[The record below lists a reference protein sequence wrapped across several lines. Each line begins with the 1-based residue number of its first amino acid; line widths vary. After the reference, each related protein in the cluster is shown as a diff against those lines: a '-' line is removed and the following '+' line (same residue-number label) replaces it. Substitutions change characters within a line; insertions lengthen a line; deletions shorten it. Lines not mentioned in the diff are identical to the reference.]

1 MHQLST
7 LPHPGDLSPHQSS
20 SETPANEALRAKQL
34 ELANEVARVL
44 STALMTFLSLCV
56 YVGII
61 VASTTDEMLVKA
73 TTVTLPFFNVPISIV
88 GFYALAPLLVV
99 LHHGYVIVYF
109 EALAQKLQRFRDGI
123 VALPLKERAVYYERL
138 VTLPYVQFLACPD
151 KASTGGWLSVY
162 LPLGIVPVLV
172 TVWLQY
178 RLIVYRDMW
187 PATVLQALAVVA
199 QAGLLF
205 WWLPKILRQHLNDPA
220 LSKRGVKIFIFVFL
234 GVLGVLIAGVLL
246 WLRFAPGTAPWGNP
260 GVLELRGV
268 TLTQNTLSPEVFS
281 QLKNDAQQDQ
291 ALQHISTFYLQGK
304 DLRGATL
311 YEAVLPKIDLRAKT
325 VSGLYDLLGCS
336 SRVPGNQQEQD
347 IIRCRSRLDGVDF
360 RWAYLQQAWLDE
372 ASLIDAKLDH
382 ARLRGAVL
390 SGALLKNAT
399 LQGARAAGASFSK
412 ADLRGADLRGADL
425 SHTNFMCANLAGA
438 KLEGANLQQANFKG
452 ARCAGATFDPTFD
465 MTRCAR
471 LDRVSS
477 PDDNAFCRQET
488 GHSSLTRLAFATA
501 AGTGCRT
508 HTQTGNYHSQY
519 GSDSDWLF

>member
-7 LPHPGDLSPHQSS
+7 FPHPRFLRRRRRTGDLSPHQSS
-20 SETPANEALRAKQL
+20 SETRANEALHKQ
-34 ELANEVARVL
+34 ANEVARVL

-61 VASTTDEMLVKA
+61 VAGTTDEMFLKA

-109 EALAQKLQRFRDGI
+109 EALAQKLQRFRYG
-123 VALPLKERAVYYERL
+123 VMALPPKERAEYYDRL
-138 VTLPYVQFLACPD
+138 VTLPYVQFLARPD
-151 KASTGGWLSVY
+151 KASTGAWLSVY

-187 PATVLQALAVVA
+187 PATALQALAIVA
-199 QAGLLF
+199 QAGLLC
-205 WWLPKILRQHLNDPA
+205 WWLPRILRQHLNDPGLA
-220 LSKRGVKIFIFVFL
+220 KRGVKMFIFRFL
-234 GVLGVLIAGVLL
+234 GVLGVSMAVVLL
-246 WLRFAPGTAPWGNP
+246 TLRFAPSTSGTEAPWGNP

-291 ALQHISTFYLQGK
+291 ALQHISGFYLQGK
-304 DLRGATL
+304 DLRGAIL
-311 YEAVLPKIDLRAKT
+311 YGAVLPKIDLRAKT
-325 VSGLYDLLGCS
+325 VSGLHDLLGC
-336 SRVPGNQQEQD
+336 SRVPGNQQD
-347 IIRCRSRLDGVDF
+347 RCRSRLDGVDF
-360 RWAYLQQAWLDE
+360 RWAYLQQAKLDE

-382 ARLRGAVL
+382 ARLREAVL
-390 SGALLKNAT
+390 IG
-399 LQGARAAGASFSK
+399 

-425 SHTNFMCANLAGA
+425 SHTNFVCANLAGA

-465 MTRCAR
+465 RTRCAR

-477 PDDNAFCRQET
+477 PDDDAFCR
-488 GHSSLTRLAFATA
+488 
-501 AGTGCRT
+501 
-508 HTQTGNYHSQY
+508 
-519 GSDSDWLF
+519 